1 MYWKTIV
8 GIVQRG
14 VTQNKVESC
23 AHVGDVIWLGTTLNW
38 VSSEVQVDRR
48 RSSCNWYFCDTARNR
63 VQSMSCNHLWIY
75 QLSIYIED
83 SDEQN
88 IKKHSI
94 NSIVIK
100 D

>member
-38 VSSEVQVDRR
+38 VSSEVQVDRGGQVAI
-48 RSSCNWYFCDTARNR
+48 DTFAIQPEIGYNL
-63 VQSMSCNHLWIY
+63 CHAITC
-75 QLSIYIED
+75 E
-83 SDEQN
+83 
-88 IKKHSI
+88 SI
-94 NSIVIK
+94 N
-100 D
+100 